1 MTDVDLTHVP
11 YRGSSPALTDLI
23 GGQVQAMFDNLFSS
37 LDHINT
43 GKLRALGVATA
54 ERLQVLV

>member
-1 MTDVDLTHVP
+1 
-11 YRGSSPALTDLI
+11 
-23 GGQVQAMFDNLFSS
+23 MFDNLFSS